1 MPTQDHT
8 DRIAKTRL
16 AIRGML
22 AQLRKRVRPEN
33 LAHLIY
39 LADNKRYEYTGESIT
54 GIQYIRG
61 KHGPVAEGD
70 LISKQLDCLADAGLV
85 CKMPDPFKR
94 DGVSHYYWVED
105 PQNVWQDVKAAVGM
119 GPDQF
124 IIGIVMEYG
133 GISSSSDLAVLSKNT
148 TAYKNARPTEPIRFK
163 QRERAIYLQNKL
175 RSHPEF
181 PAFAEGVRRGLADFE
196 AGRWVS
202 DADLMAELF
211 DDQSPA
217 RGC

>member
-22 AQLRKRVRPEN
+22 AQLRKRVCPEN

-61 KHGPVAEGD
+61 KHGPVAEDD
-70 LISKQLDCLADAGLV
+70 LIAKQLDCLVEAGLV
-85 CKMPDPFKR
+85 CKMPAPFKR
-94 DGVSHYYWVED
+94 DSVSHYYWVEN
-105 PQNVWQDVKAAVGM
+105 PQNVWQEIKAAVGM
-119 GPDQF
+119 GDEDMMRD
-124 IIGIVMEYG
+124 IVRQYG
-133 GISSSSDLAVLSKNT
+133 NISSASELATLSKRAA
-148 TAYKNARPTEPIRFK
+148 AYKNARPGERIRFK
-163 QRERAIYLQNKL
+163 QSERVIELQNKL

-181 PAFAEGVRRGLADFE
+181 PAFVEDVKRGLADFE
-196 AGRWVS
+196 AGRWMS
-202 DADLMAELF
+202 DEDLTAKLF
-211 DDQSPA
+211 DD
-217 RGC
+217 

>member
-1 MPTQDHT
+1 MPTQDHA

-54 GIQYIRG
+54 GIQYIRA
-61 KHGPVAEGD
+61 KHGPLAEDD
-70 LISKQLDCLADAGLV
+70 LIAKQLDCLVEAGLV

-94 DGVSHYYWVED
+94 DAVSHYYWVED
-105 PQNVWQDVKAAVGM
+105 PQNVWQEVKAAVGM
-119 GPDQF
+119 GDEDMLRD
-124 IIGIVMEYG
+124 IVRQYG
-133 GISSSSDLAVLSKNT
+133 NISSASELAALSKRAA
-148 TAYKNARPTEPIRFK
+148 AYKNARPGEPIRFK
-163 QRERAIYLQNKL
+163 QSERVIELQNKL

-181 PAFAEGVRRGLADFE
+181 PAFVEDIKRGLADFE
-196 AGRWVS
+196 AGRWTS
-202 DADLMAELF
+202 DEDLTAKLF
-211 DDQSPA
+211 DD
-217 RGC
+217 